1 MAGGSKTQKLTEA
14 HQKEARIE
22 IIPLIDVI
30 FFLLATFVLFTLSL
44 NRIQSIDINLPQAVP
59 PQPKDEDDDKPV
71 TLQVSDNGNYFWN
84 QEPIGF
90 SEISFRL
97 ENYISDEPNPR
108 VLLASDDL
116 AKYGDVIQALD
127 VIRQVDPDDPNK
139 VQVSFETVYRP
150 TGR

>member
-1 MAGGSKTQKLTEA
+1 MAGGSKTQKLTEE
-14 HQKEARIE
+14 HVKEARIE

-59 PQPKDEDDDKPV
+59 PKPQDNDDDKPV
-71 TLQVSDNGNYFWN
+71 TLQVSDNGNYYWN
-84 QEPIGF
+84 QELITLPEIGY
-90 SEISFRL
+90 RL
-97 ENYISDEPNPR
+97 GNYVDDEPNPR

-116 AKYGDVIQALD
+116 AKYED
-127 VIRQVDPDDPNK
+127 VIRALDIVRSVDRENPNK

>member
-1 MAGGSKTQKLTEA
+1 MAGGSKIQKLTEE
-14 HQKEARIE
+14 HVKEARIE

-59 PQPKDEDDDKPV
+59 PKPQDNDDDKPV
-71 TLQVSDNGNYFWN
+71 TLQVSDNGNYYWN
-84 QEPIGF
+84 QELITLPEIGY
-90 SEISFRL
+90 RL
-97 ENYISDEPNPR
+97 GNYVDDEPNPR

-116 AKYGDVIQALD
+116 AKYED
-127 VIRQVDPDDPNK
+127 VIRALDIVRSVDRENPNK